1 MSAHLDLVRLGSL
14 TRVGSGGQ
22 GVVFAAP
29 GLRMQYASSLVFKQY
44 KPDVARAL
52 DAAVLES
59 MPAYLESLPFAQGM
73 ELLSQAAWPCRLV
86 DDRGA
91 VAGFVMPAIP
101 DAFFVQ
107 MRKSSGMS
115 REAAEMQHLLNDD
128 SFLARRQLAVSD
140 RRRYELLGETARA
153 LSVFH
158 RHGIAVGDLSPKNLL
173 YARQAPGVYFID
185 CDAMRFRGRS
195 VMPQLETPG
204 WEVRAVS
211 PREELGT
218 AASDSYKL
226 GLLALRLL
234 AGSQD
239 ARDPAR
245 LPRAVPAAVRRL
257 VEAALSPDPARR
269 PAPGQW
275 ITPLNTAAATASA
288 AAPQAPP
295 RAAPVTTTVAP
306 GFVPGG
312 LAYPRT
318 GQPATGQWPAGTAP
332 SPAPYRPVTRRRG
345 RFTAKTIA
353 WTSGIAAV
361 LIAAI
366 AIVANNGGNSPTS
379 TSALQGATVGAATA
393 DGPAVPQSGE
403 PSTRTALPTH
413 YTSRITG
420 FTPAATLSGKWGDGS
435 SWADSSTVGIARFAN
450 DELTFSYTAR
460 HSGEDSAL
468 TEGTGGACVSVNDD
482 GVTFNEAPMTASPS
496 IDATYPDDFS
506 GSITVAAF
514 MPGTYTL
521 TWDCNDSLYT
531 SESLPLGTLKGT
543 SIRHPQVDDMYG
555 SWIWFVTAV
564 DYTSTTTTV
573 YLATI
578 SENGVLQEGG
588 KIWHLADEN
597 GNSIASAQSKVTN
610 VAGQANQVFGGS
622 SKVVYLAIKFPIGKH
637 GLKLYCADELNPG
650 LNDTDRL
657 P

>member
-1 MSAHLDLVRLGSL
+1 M
-14 TRVGSGGQ
+14 
-22 GVVFAAP
+22 FAAP

-366 AIVANNGGNSPTS
+366 AIVANNGTS
-379 TSALQGATVGAATA
+379 LLRPSATVGDSCLVGTW
-393 DGPAVPQSGE
+393 Q
-403 PSTRTALPTH
+403 
-413 YTSRITG
+413 
-420 FTPAATLSGKWGDGS
+420 DGS
-435 SWADSSTVGIARFAN
+435 GNTSSTFDGVKVTMHGGGGDIDHISSNGN
-450 DELTFSYTAR
+450 DQDAWGSGVKPFYGTYRGHTLKQIMRGENVTTISASPRNHTVSVKQDGWSSGSTNTFYYEGKTYNGYFGPTGQVYSYTYQCNSKTLVWET
-460 HSGEDSAL
+460 SG
-468 TEGTGGACVSVNDD
+468 
-482 GVTFNEAPMTASPS
+482 
-496 IDATYPDDFS
+496 
-506 GSITVAAF
+506 
-514 MPGTYTL
+514 
-521 TWDCNDSLYT
+521 
-531 SESLPLGTLKGT
+531 
-543 SIRHPQVDDMYG
+543 R
-555 SWIWFVTAV
+555 AV
-564 DYTSTTTTV
+564 DTETR
-573 YLATI
+573 I
-578 SENGVLQEGG
+578 SR
-588 KIWHLADEN
+588 
-597 GNSIASAQSKVTN
+597 T
-610 VAGQANQVFGGS
+610 
-622 SKVVYLAIKFPIGKH
+622 P
-637 GLKLYCADELNPG
+637 
-650 LNDTDRL
+650 
-657 P
+657 